1 MEEPPDQLPQGD
13 ANRPNIRPDLGV
25 GHERGDS
32 SGVPREDLRDAEE
45 GGLYNPEGDGADGA
59 DEAGEGGRSDSG
71 RSRGSGRSAS
81 PGDLRDSEQSAGSR
95 NPREKDDDD
104 NLYNPDDD
112 EGRLAPLRR
121 ARAKAQNVK
130 ARAFKNK
137 WLVGIAIGSNVIVI
151 GMIILVAVI
160 IGGYKV
166 VDFTEH
172 IADYQFARNTASMTQ
187 DTESITNEKLG
198 IDALAAESEDAA
210 ASATDRSLAGQLLD
224 KIQAKATA
232 VTGQAKDL
240 WSSFDDYR
248 PGKVISNFQNDNIL
262 KFNEGTTKLGRTY
275 IKSATINNETA
286 SLTTGLET
294 KSLQNS
300 LKNSLIPGYKFVTK
314 DFSFSRNFAPD
325 LIDALKANSIGPITR
340 ARVASQI
347 RSELNIGL
355 VAWVAGRYAG
365 KDETQDEVNIEQD
378 AYNTA
383 EEGSATS
390 ITNSGNT
397 TSTTSVS
404 GSPNGTVDEI
414 AQKAQAAETAEVN
427 DAGQVKNNIL
437 PDPNSL
443 PDSVQSVLNGI
454 KDSAQGLTGLLSD
467 IVGFINPFYKIA
479 VPMCLVYDGSLTSP
493 DAGQTINTQ
502 NTQMERSALWM
513 QSAASQLK
521 DGNSANGEVDGALD
535 YKLADITTSF
545 PEERASG
552 IPVDTSSFP
561 ASEASA
567 TGQYSLATGLP
578 EPLNSVV
585 TSLGSACPALTNLW
599 VGAALGGA
607 NIAIGAVVSYLTGG
621 EGGGIMAGGEVA
633 AENAADEAVPSLAS
647 RALGKIVSGGSKLK
661 DFGVQTGKQ
670 VALIGGATLIAK
682 AIVASKIG
690 ASHNSLATGEPYD
703 NTLDCGTNLY
713 ANQIEQQ
720 EFYGAPLTDQNLAAD
735 NASNI
740 GQLTYNESQQSA
752 VERYASVNNP
762 DSLISR
768 VAMASSGYFSSS
780 AWTVPLKIGSALLN
794 PIRSIGS
801 ILSPLMS
808 HSAFAAATVTS
819 ANTYCGNVQFGFT
832 PYEKQ
837 LIATDPS
844 YGPLENQEALDAS
857 GQENAI
863 AARYGACFDGSV
875 SIGDMLTQKAPD
887 GEYYIVRDDN
897 GDVNPD
903 KGLCSPRNLGTANI
917 DNAGPVDGLSPT
929 GHGWADLVFRWRVAQ
944 GYKNT
949 MDQLNQ
955 EQTVS
960 ATETVADTTPPA
972 SAGSLPTG
980 SSQSLAQ
987 QLLPFISSGKIV
999 CGSAAGGSGPADCQD
1014 IQNTAKGIPIGG
1026 NCGVGA
1032 LTPHLLGLILG
1043 LVQTDGWTLGIS
1055 AICSNHSS
1063 EGCDAYS
1070 GHTCGQSADFSIQNG
1085 ATGAEAASDEKFV
1098 NDAAA
1103 LLSTTGGSFGQIE
1116 CHPTYPVL
1124 NNSKFTT
1131 FNDTCTHQHI
1141 RAAP

>member
-13 ANRPNIRPDLGV
+13 ANRPNIRPDLSGAR
-25 GHERGDS
+25 GRGDS
-32 SGVPREDLRDAEE
+32 GGVPRDDLRDAEE
-45 GGLYNPEGDGADGA
+45 GGLYNPDDEGSESSGG
-59 DEAGEGGRSDSG
+59 GGRSG
-71 RSRGSGRSAS
+71 SRRGGDKSAS
-81 PGDLRDSEQSAGSR
+81 PGSLRNSERSAGNKS
-95 NPREKDDDD
+95 PGGKGDDDG
-104 NLYNPDDD
+104 LYNPDDD
-112 EGRLAPLRR
+112 DGRLAPLRR
-121 ARAKAQNVK
+121 ARAKAENIK
-130 ARAFKNK
+130 GRALKNK
-137 WLVGIAIGSNVIVI
+137 WLVGVAIGSNFIVI

-160 IGGYKV
+160 LGGYKV
-166 VDFTEH
+166 VDFAEH
-172 IADYQFARNTASMTQ
+172 VADYQFARNTASMAENT
-187 DTESITNEKLG
+187 TSITDEKLG

-224 KIQAKATA
+224 KVQAKATA
-232 VTGQAKDL
+232 ATGKAKDL

-248 PGKVISNFQNDNIL
+248 PGKTISNFQNNNIL
-262 KFNEGTTKLGRTY
+262 KFNEGTTRLGRTY
-275 IKSATINNETA
+275 IKSATINTETA

-294 KSLQNS
+294 RSLRNS
-300 LKNSLIPGYKFVTK
+300 LKNSLIPGYKFATK

-325 LIDALKANSIGPITR
+325 LIGALKANDIGPITR

-383 EEGSATS
+383 EKGSATS
-390 ITNSGNT
+390 ITNSGTSTT
-397 TSTTSVS
+397 TSTG
-404 GSPNGTVDEI
+404 GSPNGTVDEV
-414 AQKAQAAETAEVN
+414 AQKAQAAEDAEVN

-437 PDPNSL
+437 PNPNSL
-443 PDSVQSVLNGI
+443 PDSVQTVMNGI
-454 KDSAQGLTGLLSD
+454 KDSAQGLSGLLSD

-479 VPMCLVYDGSLTSP
+479 VPMCLVYDGSLISP
-493 DAGQTINTQ
+493 DAGQTIDTQ
-502 NTQMERSALWM
+502 NTQMERSGVWM

-535 YKLADITTSF
+535 YKLGDVTTSF

-552 IPVDTSSFP
+552 IPVDTTSFP
-561 ASEASA
+561 ASEASP

-578 EPLNSVV
+578 SPIDSVV
-585 TSLGSACPALTNLW
+585 SSLGSACPALTNLW

-607 NIAIGAVVSYLTGG
+607 NIAISAVVGYLTGG
-621 EGGGIMAGGEVA
+621 EGDVAIAGGEAA
-633 AENAADEAVPSLAS
+633 AESAANDAVPSLAS
-647 RALGKIVSGGSKLK
+647 KALGKIVSGGSKLK

-682 AIVASKIG
+682 AIVADKIG
-690 ASHNSLATGEPYD
+690 ASHNSLATGQPYD

-720 EFYGAPLTDQNLAAD
+720 QFYGAPLTDQNLAAD
-735 NASNI
+735 NTSNI
-740 GQLTYNESQQSA
+740 GQLTYNESRQSA

-762 DSLISR
+762 NSLISR
-768 VAMASSGYFSSS
+768 VALASSGYFSSS
-780 AWTVPLKIGSALLN
+780 VWSVPLKIGSALLN

-801 ILSPLMS
+801 ILNPLMS

-837 LIATDPS
+837 LIANDPS
-844 YGPLENQEALDAS
+844 YKPLENQEALDAS
-857 GQENAI
+857 SQEGTI

-875 SIGDMLTQKAPD
+875 SIGNMLTTKAPD

-917 DNAGPVDGLSPT
+917 DNSGPADSLSPT
-929 GHGWADLVFRWRVAQ
+929 GRGWADLVFRWRVAQ

-949 MDQLNQ
+949 MDQLKQ

-960 ATETVADTTPPA
+960 STTTVAATTPPT
-972 SAGSLPTG
+972 STGTLPTG
-980 SSQSLAQ
+980 SAQSLAQ
-987 QLLPFISSGKIV
+987 QLLPLISSGKIT
-999 CGSAAGGSGPADCQD
+999 CGSAAGGSGPSDCLD

-1026 NCGVGA
+1026 NCAVGA

-1055 AICSNHSS
+1055 AICSNHHS
-1063 EGCDAYS
+1063 EGDGPYA
-1070 GHTCGQSADFSIQNG
+1070 GHSYGSAADFSIQNG
-1085 ATGAEAASDEKFV
+1085 NSGAAAASDQKFV

-1103 LLSTTGGSFGQIE
+1103 LLSTTGGSFGQIQ
-1116 CHPTYPVL
+1116 CHSTYAVL
-1124 NNSKFTT
+1124 SNSKFTT
-1131 FNDTCTHQHI
+1131 FNDTCNHQHI